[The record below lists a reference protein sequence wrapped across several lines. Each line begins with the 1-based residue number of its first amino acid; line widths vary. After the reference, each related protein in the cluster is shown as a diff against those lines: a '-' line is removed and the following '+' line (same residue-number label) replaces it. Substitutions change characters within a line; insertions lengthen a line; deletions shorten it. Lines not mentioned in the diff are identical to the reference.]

1 MTTVSLVFKW
11 DSNPSHKYKRAF
23 IFIFYFQLLTKI
35 MAKNKPNASKNM
47 NSKYIAFKNQIKD
60 QKIIKITRK
69 QT

>member
-1 MTTVSLVFKW
+1 
-11 DSNPSHKYKRAF
+11 
-23 IFIFYFQLLTKI
+23 